1 MTLNVQILQT
11 LRRLFIILVGL
22 TMTWFSEKML
32 IFNICRHGLMSNL
45 IKKSWT
51 VSNWRMYPIHYEVQC
66 TYITIT
72 NNHSLWYLILRSTQE
87 YLEKSVFPYW
97 EMAGGGLVWIPWL
110 PQFNTMLSCALGR
123 WLCMNYKIFEY
134 KEASYAT
141 TRIVRQD

>member
-1 MTLNVQILQT
+1 MTLKVQILQT
-11 LRRLFIILVGL
+11 LRRFFIILVGL
-22 TMTWFSEKML
+22 MMTWFSEKCL
-32 IFNICRHGLMSNL
+32 FSIYADVVWGPTWSKNLGRYLMAN
-45 IKKSWT
+45 
-51 VSNWRMYPIHYEVQC
+51 VSHSLRCTMYIYYH
-66 TYITIT
+66 IT